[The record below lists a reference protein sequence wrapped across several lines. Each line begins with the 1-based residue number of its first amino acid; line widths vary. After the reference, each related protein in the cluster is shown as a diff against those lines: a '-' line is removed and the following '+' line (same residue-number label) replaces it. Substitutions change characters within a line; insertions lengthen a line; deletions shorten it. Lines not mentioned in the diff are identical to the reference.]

1 MVCLAPVHVP
11 TALSRENTLTT
22 FPSTTPHRSPNA
34 MDAIASAERIR
45 EKGGKSGG
53 GKVKRGRGEKCGE
66 RGGQRGRR

>member
-1 MVCLAPVHVP
+1 MVCLAPVHAP

-53 GKVKRGRGEKCGE
+53 GEVKRGREGDQGEVWGE
-66 RGGQRGRR
+66 G